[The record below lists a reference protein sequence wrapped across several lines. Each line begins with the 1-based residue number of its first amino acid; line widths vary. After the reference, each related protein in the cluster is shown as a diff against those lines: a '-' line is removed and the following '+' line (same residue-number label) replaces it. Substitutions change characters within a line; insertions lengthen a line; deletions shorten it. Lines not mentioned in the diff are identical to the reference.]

1 MLHPFT
7 PEQQAAQLRK
17 PHGAGAEAITAYMR
31 DLNRAL
37 YDHVVK
43 LLLPAKEKQ
52 LLELGFGEGIVPEM
66 LQRQHKTID
75 YTGIDFS
82 EEMVKMAAA
91 KNIPGANFLFSEVAQ
106 MPFESNLFDV
116 CFGINVVYFWEHLE
130 KELAEI
136 MRVLKPGGLMLLAY
150 RPKTYMQAIPFTQFG
165 FTLYENAELENLL
178 VKHGFV
184 KITTE
189 TEAEP
194 DRIIA
199 GKMQPMAHSV
209 VLAYKPGQQ

>member
-1 MLHPFT
+1 MHPFT

-17 PHGAGAEAITAYMR
+17 PHGAGAEAIAAYMR

-37 YDHVVK
+37 YEHVVK
-43 LLLPAKEKQ
+43 LLLPANQKQ

-66 LQRQHKTID
+66 LHRQHKTID

-82 EEMVKMAAA
+82 EEMVNMATAN
-91 KNIPGANFLFSEVAQ
+91 NILGARFLLGEVAQ
-106 MPFESNLFDV
+106 MPFESNVIDV
-116 CFGINVVYFWEHLE
+116 CFGINVVYFWEHPE
-130 KELAEI
+130 REFAEI
-136 MRVLKPGGLMLLAY
+136 MRVLKPGGLMMLGY

-165 FTLYENAELENLL
+165 FTLYETAELENLL

-189 TEAEP
+189 TETEP

-199 GKMQPMAHSV
+199 GKIQPMQHAV
-209 VLAYKPGQQ
+209 VLAYKPGQ

>member
-17 PHGAGAEAITAYMR
+17 PHGEGAEAIAAYMR

-43 LLLPAKEKQ
+43 LLSTAKEKQ

-66 LQRQHKTID
+66 VNQQHEKMH

-82 EEMVKMAAA
+82 DEMVNMANA
-91 KNIPGANFLFSEVAQ
+91 KNIPGANFLLGEVAQ
-106 MPFESNLFDV
+106 MPFESNVFDV
-116 CFGINVVYFWEHLE
+116 CFGINVVYFWENPGR
-130 KELAEI
+130 ELAEI
-136 MRVLKPGGLMLLAY
+136 LRVLKPGGVLMLGY

-165 FTLYENAELENLL
+165 FTLYETYEMESLL
-178 VKHGFV
+178 AKQGFV

-194 DRIIA
+194 DRMIA
-199 GKMQPMAHSV
+199 GKMQPMAHAV
-209 VLAYKPGQQ
+209 VLAHKPD

>member
-17 PHGAGAEAITAYMR
+17 PHGEGAEAIAAYMR

-43 LLLPAKEKQ
+43 LLSTAKEKQ

-66 LQRQHKTID
+66 VNQQHEKMH

-82 EEMVKMAAA
+82 DEMVNMANA
-91 KNIPGANFLFSEVAQ
+91 KNIPGANFLLGEVAQ
-106 MPFESNLFDV
+106 MPFESNVFDV
-116 CFGINVVYFWEHLE
+116 CFGINVVYFWENPGR
-130 KELAEI
+130 ELAEI
-136 MRVLKPGGLMLLAY
+136 LRVLKPGGVLMLGY

-165 FTLYENAELENLL
+165 FTLYETYEMESLL
-178 VKHGFV
+178 AKQGFV

-194 DRIIA
+194 DRMIA
-199 GKMQPMAHSV
+199 GKMQPMAHAV
-209 VLAYKPGQQ
+209 VLAYKPD

>member
-1 MLHPFT
+1 MHPFS

-17 PHGAGAEAITAYMR
+17 PHGEGAEAIAAYMR

-43 LLLPAKEKQ
+43 LLSTAKEKQ

-66 LQRQHKTID
+66 LHQQNKTLH

-82 EEMVKMAAA
+82 DEMVKMATS
-91 KNIPGANFLFSEVAQ
+91 KNIPGANFLLGEVAR
-106 MPFESNLFDV
+106 MPFESNVFDV
-116 CFGINVVYFWEHLE
+116 VFGINVVYFWENPGR
-130 KELAEI
+130 ELAEI
-136 MRVLKPGGLMLLAY
+136 LRVLKPGGLLVLGY
-150 RPKTYMQAIPFTQFG
+150 RHKTYMQAIPFTQFG
-165 FTLYENAELENLL
+165 FTLYETAEMESLL
-178 VKHGFV
+178 AKHGFV
-184 KITTE
+184 KIITV

-199 GKMQPMAHSV
+199 GKMQPMAHAV
-209 VLAYKPGQQ
+209 VLAYKPD

>member
-17 PHGAGAEAITAYMR
+17 PHGEGAEAIAAYMR

-43 LLLPAKEKQ
+43 LLSTAKEKQ

-66 LQRQHKTID
+66 VHQQHEKMH

-82 EEMVKMAAA
+82 DEMVNMATS
-91 KNIPGANFLFSEVAQ
+91 KNILGANFLLGEVAQ
-106 MPFESNLFDV
+106 MPFESNVFDV
-116 CFGINVVYFWEHLE
+116 CFGINVVYFWENPGR
-130 KELAEI
+130 ELTEI
-136 MRVLKPGGLMLLAY
+136 LRVLKPGGLLMLGY
-150 RPKTYMQAIPFTQFG
+150 RPRTFMQAIPFTQFG
-165 FTLYENAELENLL
+165 FTLYETAEMESLL
-178 VKHGFV
+178 AKHGFV

-189 TEAEP
+189 TEVEP
-194 DRIIA
+194 DRMIA
-199 GKMQPMAHSV
+199 GKMQPMAHAV
-209 VLAYKPGQQ
+209 VLAYKPD

>member
-17 PHGAGAEAITAYMR
+17 PHGEGAEAIAAYMR

-43 LLLPAKEKQ
+43 LLSTAKEKQ

-66 LQRQHKTID
+66 VNQQHEKMH

-82 EEMVKMAAA
+82 DEMVNMANA
-91 KNIPGANFLFSEVAQ
+91 KNIPGANFLLGEVAQ
-106 MPFESNLFDV
+106 MPFESNVFDV
-116 CFGINVVYFWEHLE
+116 CFGINVVYFWENPGR
-130 KELAEI
+130 ELAEI
-136 MRVLKPGGLMLLAY
+136 LRVLKPGGVLMLGY

-165 FTLYENAELENLL
+165 FTLYETAELENLL
-178 VKHGFV
+178 VKQGFV

-189 TEAEP
+189 TQAEP

-199 GKMQPMAHSV
+199 GKMQPMAHAV
-209 VLAYKPGQQ
+209 VLAYKPD

>member
-17 PHGAGAEAITAYMR
+17 PHGEGAEAIAAYMR

-43 LLLPAKEKQ
+43 LLSTAKEKQ

-66 LQRQHKTID
+66 VNQQHEKMH

-82 EEMVKMAAA
+82 DEMVNMANA
-91 KNIPGANFLFSEVAQ
+91 KNIPGANFLLGEVAQ
-106 MPFESNLFDV
+106 MPFESNVFDV
-116 CFGINVVYFWEHLE
+116 CFGINVVYFWENPGR
-130 KELAEI
+130 ELAEI
-136 MRVLKPGGLMLLAY
+136 LRVLKPGGVLMLGY

-165 FTLYENAELENLL
+165 FTLYETAELESLL
-178 VKHGFV
+178 AKHGFV

-194 DRIIA
+194 DRMIA
-199 GKMQPMAHSV
+199 RKMQPMAHAV
-209 VLAYKPGQQ
+209 VLAYKPD

>member
-1 MLHPFT
+1 MHPFS

-17 PHGAGAEAITAYMR
+17 PHGEGAEAIAAYMR

-37 YDHVVK
+37 YTNVVK
-43 LLLPAKEKQ
+43 LLSTAKDKQ

-66 LQRQHKTID
+66 VHQQHEKMH

-82 EEMVKMAAA
+82 DEMVNMATAR
-91 KNIPGANFLFSEVAQ
+91 NIPGANFLLGEVAQ
-106 MPFESNLFDV
+106 MPFESNVFDV
-116 CFGINVVYFWEHLE
+116 CFGINVVYFWENPGR
-130 KELAEI
+130 ELAEI
-136 MRVLKPGGLMLLAY
+136 LRVLKPGGLLMLGY
-150 RPKTYMQAIPFTQFG
+150 RPKTFMQAIPFTQFG
-165 FTLYENAELENLL
+165 FTLYETDEMESLL
-178 VKHGFV
+178 AKHGFV

-199 GKMQPMAHSV
+199 GKMQPMAHAV
-209 VLAYKPGQQ
+209 ILAQKAS

>member
-1 MLHPFT
+1 MVHPFT

-17 PHGAGAEAITAYMR
+17 PHGEGAEAIAAYMR

-43 LLLPAKEKQ
+43 LLSTAKEKQ

-66 LQRQHKTID
+66 VNQQHEKMH

-82 EEMVKMAAA
+82 DEMVNMANA
-91 KNIPGANFLFSEVAQ
+91 KNIPGANFLLGEVAQ
-106 MPFESNLFDV
+106 MPFESNVFDV
-116 CFGINVVYFWEHLE
+116 CFGINVVYFWENPGR
-130 KELAEI
+130 ELAEI
-136 MRVLKPGGLMLLAY
+136 LRVLKPGGVLMLGY

-165 FTLYENAELENLL
+165 FTLYETAELESLL
-178 VKHGFV
+178 AKHGFV

-194 DRIIA
+194 DRMIA
-199 GKMQPMAHSV
+199 RKMQPMAHAV
-209 VLAYKPGQQ
+209 VLAYKPD

>member
-1 MLHPFT
+1 MQHSFT

-17 PHGAGAEAITAYMR
+17 PHGAGAEAIATYMR

-37 YDHVVK
+37 YEHVVK
-43 LLLPAKEKQ
+43 LLLPANQKQ

-66 LQRQHKTID
+66 LHRQHKTID

-82 EEMVKMAAA
+82 EEMVNMATA
-91 KNIPGANFLFSEVAQ
+91 KNIPGARFLLGEVSQ
-106 MPFESNLFDV
+106 MPFDDCSFDI
-116 CFGINVVYFWEHLE
+116 CCGINVVYFWEHPE
-130 KELAEI
+130 REFAEI
-136 MRVLKPGGLMLLAY
+136 IRVLKPGGLMMLGY

-165 FTLYENAELENLL
+165 FTLYETAELENLL

-189 TEAEP
+189 TEIEP

-199 GKMQPMAHSV
+199 GKIQPMQQAV
-209 VLAYKPGQQ
+209 VLAYKPGQ

>member
-1 MLHPFT
+1 MHPFS

-17 PHGAGAEAITAYMR
+17 PHGEGAEAIAAYMR

-43 LLLPAKEKQ
+43 LLSTAKEKQ

-66 LQRQHKTID
+66 LYQQNKTLH

-82 EEMVKMAAA
+82 DEMVNMATS
-91 KNIPGANFLFSEVAQ
+91 KNIPGASFLLGEVAQ
-106 MPFESNLFDV
+106 MPFESNVFDV
-116 CFGINVVYFWEHLE
+116 CFGINVVYFWENPGR
-130 KELAEI
+130 ELAEI
-136 MRVLKPGGLMLLAY
+136 MRVLKPGGCLMLGY
-150 RPKTYMQAIPFTQFG
+150 RPKMFMQAIPFTQFG
-165 FTLYENAELENLL
+165 FTLYETAELESLL
-178 VKHGFV
+178 AKHGFV

-194 DRIIA
+194 DRMIA
-199 GKMQPMAHSV
+199 RKMQPMAHAV
-209 VLAYKPGQQ
+209 VLAYKPD

>member
-1 MLHPFT
+1 MHPFT

-17 PHGAGAEAITAYMR
+17 PHGEGAEAIAAYMR

-43 LLLPAKEKQ
+43 LISTAKEKQ
-52 LLELGFGEGIVPEM
+52 LLELGFGEGIVPEILYQQNKM
-66 LQRQHKTID
+66 LH

-82 EEMVKMAAA
+82 DEMVNMATA
-91 KNIPGANFLFSEVAQ
+91 KSIPGASFLLGEVAH
-106 MPFESNLFDV
+106 MPFESNVFDV
-116 CFGINVVYFWEHLE
+116 CFGINVVYFWENPGR
-130 KELAEI
+130 ELAEI
-136 MRVLKPGGLMLLAY
+136 LRVLKPGGLLMLGY

-165 FTLYENAELENLL
+165 FELYETQELENLL
-178 VKHGFV
+178 AEHGFV
-184 KITTE
+184 TITTE

-199 GKMQPMAHSV
+199 GKMQPMAHAV
-209 VLAYKPGQQ
+209 VLAHKPD

>member
-1 MLHPFT
+1 MHPFT

-17 PHGAGAEAITAYMR
+17 PHGAGAEAIAAYMR

-37 YDHVVK
+37 YEHVVK
-43 LLLPAKEKQ
+43 LLLPANQKQ

-66 LQRQHKTID
+66 LHRQHKTID

-82 EEMVKMAAA
+82 EEMVNMATA
-91 KNIPGANFLFSEVAQ
+91 KNIPGARFLLGEVGQ
-106 MPFESNLFDV
+106 MPFDECSFDI
-116 CFGINVVYFWEHLE
+116 CFGINVVYFWEHPE
-130 KELAEI
+130 RELVEI
-136 MRVLKPGGLMLLAY
+136 MRVLKPGGLMLLGY

-165 FTLYENAELENLL
+165 FTLYETAELENLL

-184 KITTE
+184 KITTKTE
-189 TEAEP
+189 TEP

-199 GKMQPMAHSV
+199 GKIQPMQHAV
-209 VLAYKPGQQ
+209 VLAYKPGQ